1 MLKDQWLSHAAILTL
16 RQAQDRTCEESL
28 SKKDKIFRSEYPI
41 LKRYIPT
48 IKPKSRWCHQG
59 NNKTKAG
66 WPFYNKFDIYN
77 FCLADLLSEIS
88 TFLSIRGKSE

>member
-66 WPFYNKFDIYN
+66 WSFYNKFDINNY
-77 FCLADLLSEIS
+77 CLPDLLTETSM
-88 TFLSIRGKSE
+88 FLSIRGKSE